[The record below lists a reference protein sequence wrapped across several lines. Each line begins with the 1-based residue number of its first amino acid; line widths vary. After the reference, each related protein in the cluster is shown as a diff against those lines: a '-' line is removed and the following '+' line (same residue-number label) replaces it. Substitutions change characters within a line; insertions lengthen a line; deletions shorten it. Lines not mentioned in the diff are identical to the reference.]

1 MNAVGRANQI
11 KNGGDGRSRTL
22 YLIIIFT
29 TSVCIS
35 WLPTVFKIIFTRIL
49 GLEIFLKNCNTIGT
63 VTNFFLW
70 MRSGSITANLF
81 KSRRKSIAL
90 FFWRAMTILVTNFVI
105 SYVVK
110 LAWKSSPIF
119 KNSPMSA
126 INITAIGPSVELL
139 KSDSQSSSLCSDFLV
154 VLTRTQNETNRF
166 FSRKG
171 GHYLIQTFDN
181 YPPHFQRFFETITTL
196 PLRVFFVIMIWWI

>member
-1 MNAVGRANQI
+1 MTSIIKAWIWPNNKSNCKIEFWAREVVSVDLPWPVKEKLKQSSKNVNAVGRANQI

-22 YLIIIFT
+22 YLIIIFS

-81 KSRRKSIAL
+81 KSREKSIAL
-90 FFWRAMTILVTNFVI
+90 YFCRAMTILVTNFVI

-126 INITAIGPSVELL
+126 INITAIGPSVEL
-139 KSDSQSSSLCSDFLV
+139 
-154 VLTRTQNETNRF
+154 
-166 FSRKG
+166 
-171 GHYLIQTFDN
+171 
-181 YPPHFQRFFETITTL
+181 
-196 PLRVFFVIMIWWI
+196 